1 MARHSFIQISK
12 LPNLKGRIDYITNPK
27 RQENLYAIY
36 NTTDDAFWGELA
48 KCNRLEFKKSGSTG
62 KCIEGRELIIALP
75 EAYCDFNKQTMLEA
89 FTNYFHREYGVHC
102 IAAMHHNK
110 TKTNLHIH
118 LIFSEREELKD
129 GIEKIA
135 TRNMFYDESGKHVRT
150 KKEILDAD
158 GNIRKGCSIIK
169 KGEVYDYSR
178 FSKKKPEFKSR
189 LFLSEVKEKYT
200 EKMNLLLSDDE
211 KLKVFKNEGLYL
223 PTKKIGK
230 NNPKADEIAEANEAR
245 KEWNSVVDEA
255 LFYKVP
261 AKHIKVIKYY
271 KIIKVSKRI
280 GTAKDTLSGTEF
292 YNYKTF
298 IGSAGRLFL
307 AAIDLAIDV
316 LKGLIEI
323 YQAIVEPKSRHDEK
337 TYKKYQ
343 KVYVVVSDLEAKR
356 DSAYSRKNQLE
367 TKLSIKDYKLI
378 GGKKKL
384 QTEIQSLDKDIKDIS
399 SKINK
404 AVKEVGE
411 DNLRDF
417 ESHYRY
423 LERLKD
429 DHEYGKK
436 RLAEAKLHH
445 EDRVKEYMADV
456 KDSNVELQERNKK
469 YVRSR

>member
-27 RQENLYAIY
+27 RQENLYATY

-48 KCNRLEFKKSGSTG
+48 KCNRLEFKKSGSFG

-75 EAYCDFNKQTMLEA
+75 EAYCELNKQWVLKS
-89 FTNYFHREYGVHC
+89 FTDFFQHEYGVNC
-102 IAAMHHNK
+102 IAALHHNK

-135 TRNMFYDESGKHVRT
+135 TRNMFYDESGRHVRT

-169 KGEVYDYSR
+169 KGEVYENNR

-189 LFLSEVKEKYT
+189 SFLSEVKEKYT

-230 NNPKADEIAEANEAR
+230 NNPKAEEIAEANEAR

-343 KVYVVVSDLEAKR
+343 KVYVMVSNLEAKR

-384 QTEIQSLDKDIKDIS
+384 QTEIQSLDKDVKDIS

-404 AVKEVGE
+404 ALKEVDE
-411 DNLRDF
+411 DSLRDF

-456 KDSNVELQERNKK
+456 KESNVELQERDKK

>member
-27 RQENLYAIY
+27 RQENLYATY

-48 KCNRLEFKKSGSTG
+48 KCNRLEFKKSGSSG

-135 TRNMFYDESGKHVRT
+135 TRNMFYDEFGKHVRT

-169 KGEVYDYSR
+169 KGEVYENNR
-178 FSKKKPEFKSR
+178 FSKKKPEFKSKS
-189 LFLSEVKEKYT
+189 FLSEVKEKYT

-230 NNPKADEIAEANEAR
+230 NNPKADEITEANEAR
-245 KEWNSVVDEA
+245 KEWNSLVDEA

-271 KIIKVSKRI
+271 KIIKVSHRI
-280 GTAKDTLSGTEF
+280 GTAKDTLSGTE
-292 YNYKTF
+292 YYDYKTF

-343 KVYVVVSDLEAKR
+343 KVYVVVSDLEEKR
-356 DSAYSRKNQLE
+356 DNAYSRKKQLE

-384 QTEIQSLDKDIKDIS
+384 QTEIQSLENEIKGIS

-411 DNLRDF
+411 DSLRDF

-429 DHEYGKK
+429 NHEYGKK

-445 EDRVKEYMADV
+445 EDRVMEYMADV
-456 KDSNVELQERNKK
+456 KDSNVELQERDKK
-469 YVRSR
+469 YIGSR

>member
-27 RQENLYAIY
+27 RQENLYATY

-48 KCNRLEFKKSGSTG
+48 KCNRLEFKKSGSAG

-75 EAYCDFNKQTMLEA
+75 ESYCELNKQYVLKS
-89 FTNYFHREYGVHC
+89 FTDFFHRKYGVHC

-150 KKEILDAD
+150 KKEIIDAE

-169 KGEVYDYSR
+169 KGEIYDYSR

-189 LFLSEVKEKYT
+189 SFLSEVKEKYT
-200 EKMNLLLSDDE
+200 EKMNLLLSDEE

-230 NNPKADEIAEANEAR
+230 NNPKAEDIAEANEAR

-255 LFYKVP
+255 LFYNVP

-280 GTAKDTLSGTEF
+280 GITKDTLSDTKY
-292 YNYKTF
+292 YNYQTF
-298 IGSAGRLFL
+298 IGTAGKVFLSA
-307 AAIDLAIDV
+307 IELAIDF

-323 YQAIVEPKSRHDEK
+323 YKAIIEPKNHHDEK
-337 TYKKYQ
+337 NYKKYE
-343 KVYVVVSDLEAKR
+343 KIEVIISDLESKR
-356 DSAYSRKNQLE
+356 GNAYSRINYLE
-367 TKLSIKDYKLI
+367 NRLSMKDYKLI
-378 GGKKKL
+378 GGKKQL
-384 QTEIQSLDKDIKDIS
+384 QNEIQLLNKEAKRIDRQIDKTLNEVGVTDIRDFRTHCRELKMIKD
-399 SKINK
+399 NY
-404 AVKEVGE
+404 EQ
-411 DNLRDF
+411 D
-417 ESHYRY
+417 
-423 LERLKD
+423 
-429 DHEYGKK
+429 KK
-436 RLAEAKLHH
+436 RFKEAKLNH
-445 EDRVKEYMADV
+445 EERVREYMADV
-456 KDSNVELQERNKK
+456 KDSNVEIYEREKK

>member
-1 MARHSFIQISK
+1 MARNSFIQISK

-27 RQENLYAIY
+27 RQENLYATY
-36 NTTDDAFWGELA
+36 NTTDDAFWDELA
-48 KCNRLEFKKSGSTG
+48 KCNRLEFKKSGSSG

-89 FTNYFHREYGVHC
+89 FTNYFHSEYGVHC

-135 TRNMFYDESGKHVRT
+135 TRNMFYDEAGKHVRT

-230 NNPKADEIAEANEAR
+230 NNPKAEEIAEANEAR

-271 KIIKVSKRI
+271 KIIKVLKRI

-411 DNLRDF
+411 DSLRDF

-445 EDRVKEYMADV
+445 EDRVKEYMAYVKESDV
-456 KDSNVELQERNKK
+456 ETQERKEIPIK
-469 YVRSR
+469 RR

>member
-27 RQENLYAIY
+27 RQENLYATY

-48 KCNRLEFKKSGSTG
+48 KCNRLEFKKSGSAG

-75 EAYCDFNKQTMLEA
+75 ESYCEFNKQIVLES
-89 FTNYFHREYGVHC
+89 FTDFFKEEYGVNC

-110 TKTNLHIH
+110 MKTNLHIH

-150 KKEILDAD
+150 KKEILDTD

-169 KGEVYDYSR
+169 KDEVYDYSR

-189 LFLSEVKEKYT
+189 SFLLEVKEKYT

-230 NNPKADEIAEANEAR
+230 NNPKAEEIAEANDAR

-271 KIIKVSKRI
+271 RIIKVSKRI

-307 AAIDLAIDV
+307 AAINLAIDV

-337 TYKKYQ
+337 TYKRYEKIE
-343 KVYVVVSDLEAKR
+343 VIISDLESKR
-356 DSAYSRKNQLE
+356 GNAYSRINYLE
-367 TKLSIKDYKLI
+367 NRLSMKDYKLI
-378 GGKKKL
+378 GGKKQL
-384 QTEIQSLDKDIKDIS
+384 QNEIQLLSKEANRIDRQINKTLNEVGVSDVRDFRTTYRQLKMIKD
-399 SKINK
+399 NY
-404 AVKEVGE
+404 EQ
-411 DNLRDF
+411 D
-417 ESHYRY
+417 
-423 LERLKD
+423 
-429 DHEYGKK
+429 KK
-436 RLAEAKLHH
+436 RFEEAKLNH
-445 EDRVKEYMADV
+445 EDRVKEYMESVMENTVVWKEKEKRYV
-456 KDSNVELQERNKK
+456 K
-469 YVRSR
+469 SR

>member
-1 MARHSFIQISK
+1 M
-12 LPNLKGRIDYITNPK
+12 
-27 RQENLYAIY
+27 
-36 NTTDDAFWGELA
+36 
-48 KCNRLEFKKSGSTG
+48 EFKKSGSSG

-75 EAYCDFNKQTMLEA
+75 EAYCELNKQWVLKN
-89 FTNYFHREYGVHC
+89 FTDFFQREYGVNC
-102 IAAMHHNK
+102 IAALHHNK

-135 TRNMFYDESGKHVRT
+135 TRNMFYDETGKHVRT

-189 LFLSEVKEKYT
+189 SFLSEVKEKYT

-211 KLKVFKNEGLYL
+211 KLKVFNNEGLYL

-245 KEWNSVVDEA
+245 KEWNSLVDEA

-280 GTAKDTLSGTEF
+280 GTAKDTLSDTEF

-307 AAIDLAIDV
+307 AAIELAIDV

-323 YQAIVEPKSRHDEK
+323 YQAIVEPKSRHNEK

-343 KVYVVVSDLEAKR
+343 KVYVMVSDLEEKR
-356 DSAYSRKNQLE
+356 DNAYSRKNQLE

-384 QTEIQSLDKDIKDIS
+384 QTEIQSLENEIKGIS
-399 SKINK
+399 SEISK

-429 DHEYGKK
+429 NHEYGKK

-456 KDSNVELQERNKK
+456 KELNVELQERDKK

>member
-27 RQENLYAIY
+27 RQENLYATY

-48 KCNRLEFKKSGSTG
+48 KCNRLEFKKSGSSG

-75 EAYCDFNKQTMLEA
+75 EAYCELNKQWVLKN
-89 FTNYFHREYGVHC
+89 FTDFFQREYGVNC
-102 IAAMHHNK
+102 IAALHHNK

-169 KGEVYDYSR
+169 KGEVYENNR

-189 LFLSEVKEKYT
+189 SFLSEVKEKYT

-230 NNPKADEIAEANEAR
+230 NNPKAEEIAEANEAR
-245 KEWNSVVDEA
+245 KEWNSLVDEA

-298 IGSAGRLFL
+298 IGSAERLFL

-343 KVYVVVSDLEAKR
+343 KVFVVVSDLEAKR

-384 QTEIQSLDKDIKDIS
+384 QTEIQSLEKDIKDIS

-429 DHEYGKK
+429 DYEYGKK
-436 RLAEAKLHH
+436 RLTEAKLHH

-456 KDSNVELQERNKK
+456 KESNVELQERDKK
-469 YVRSR
+469 HIRSR